1 MSRTEFKPG
10 TMIYPLPAVMVSCGE
25 RREEYNI
32 ATVAWTGTLCTEP
45 PMCYISLRKTRYSH
59 EIISRTKQ
67 FVINLTTESLC
78 RKTDWCGVKSGRDFD
93 KFEESGLTPISAPH
107 VQAPYIEESPLSIEC
122 QVVEIKELGSHD
134 MFIADVTKVSV
145 DERFVAPDGRLRL
158 DRADLLVFA
167 HGEYFQIGKKIAPI
181 GFSVSKA
188 KKRSSK
194 KTAAESD
201 KNR

>member
-134 MFIADVTKVSV
+134 MFIAKVV
-145 DERFVAPDGRLRL
+145 GVL
-158 DRADLLVFA
+158 ADDKYINKETGLFDLEA
-167 HGEYFQIGKKIAPI
+167 ASLISYSHGKYYSLGKQIGFF
-181 GFSVSKA
+181 GFSVQKKA
-188 KKRSSK
+188 K
-194 KTAAESD
+194 A
-201 KNR
+201 KNK